1 MTKKKVETKA
11 KVISPKE
18 AVLTKD
24 IKMEVTDNNKKAE
37 TKEVQEKQ
45 VIEQPKASETFSKP
59 DNKSIDKSLDKGID
73 KGLPDNIENE
83 KTTKEKLP
91 IELKFRSDS
100 EEARYYILDMLK
112 HGESRKKR
120 DIVAYI
126 EECSAKKF
134 SDATIINVLRGMVS
148 NGSLMQLERGTYSIG
163 SGVGLVSKLISFVD
177 TTRKNLEK
185 ISTVSVSDIKDGDLS
200 AIDEVKRLK
209 ETLDNIYEKLVT
221 I

>member
-11 KVISPKE
+11 KETSPKE
-18 AVLTKD
+18 AVVTKD
-24 IKMEVTDNNKKAE
+24 IKVEVTDNNKKAE
-37 TKEVQEKQ
+37 TKEVVEKQ
-45 VIEQPKASETFSKP
+45 VKEQPKASEVFSKS
-59 DNKSIDKSLDKGID
+59 DDKGKD
-73 KGLPDNIENE
+73 KGLSDNIVNKEPA
-83 KTTKEKLP
+83 KEKAP

-112 HGESRKKR
+112 HGESRKKK

-126 EECSAKKF
+126 EECSGKRF

-163 SGVGLVSKLISFVD
+163 SGVGLVSKLICFVD

-185 ISTVSVSDIKDGDLS
+185 ISTVSVSDIKDSDIS
-200 AIDEVKRLK
+200 VIDEVKRLK
-209 ETLDNIYEKLVT
+209 ETLDSIYEKLVT

>member
-11 KVISPKE
+11 KETRPKE
-18 AVLTKD
+18 AVVTKD
-24 IKMEVTDNNKKAE
+24 IKMEMTDNNKKAE
-37 TKEVQEKQ
+37 TKEVVEKQ
-45 VIEQPKASETFSKP
+45 VKEQPKASEVFSKS
-59 DNKSIDKSLDKGID
+59 DDKGKD
-73 KGLPDNIENE
+73 KGLSDNIVNKEPA
-83 KTTKEKLP
+83 KEKPP

-112 HGESRKKR
+112 HGESRKKK

-126 EECSAKKF
+126 EECSGKRF

-185 ISTVSVSDIKDGDLS
+185 ISTVSVSDIKDSDIS
-200 AIDEVKRLK
+200 AIDEVKKLK
-209 ETLDNIYEKLVT
+209 ETLDSIYEKLVT

>member
-18 AVLTKD
+18 AVVTKD
-24 IKMEVTDNNKKAE
+24 IKMEMTDNNKKAE
-37 TKEVQEKQ
+37 TKEVVEKQ

-59 DNKSIDKSLDKGID
+59 DNNKSKD
-73 KGLPDNIENE
+73 KGLSDNIENKE
-83 KTTKEKLP
+83 TAKEKPP
-91 IELKFRSDS
+91 IELKFRSNS

-112 HGESRKKR
+112 HGESRKKK

-126 EECSAKKF
+126 EECSGKKF

-177 TTRKNLEK
+177 TTRKNIEK
-185 ISTVSVSDIKDGDLS
+185 ISTVSVSDIKDSDIS
-200 AIDEVKRLK
+200 AIDEVKKLK
-209 ETLDNIYEKLVT
+209 ETLDSIYEKLVT

>member
-24 IKMEVTDNNKKAE
+24 TKMEVTDNNKKAE

>member
-11 KVISPKE
+11 KETSPKE
-18 AVLTKD
+18 AVVTKD
-24 IKMEVTDNNKKAE
+24 IKVEVTDNNKKAE
-37 TKEVQEKQ
+37 TKEVVEKQ
-45 VIEQPKASETFSKP
+45 VKEQPKASEVFSKS
-59 DNKSIDKSLDKGID
+59 DDKGKD
-73 KGLPDNIENE
+73 KGLSDNIVNKEPA
-83 KTTKEKLP
+83 KEKPP

-112 HGESRKKR
+112 HGESRKKK

-126 EECSAKKF
+126 EECSGKRF

-185 ISTVSVSDIKDGDLS
+185 ISTVSVSDIKDSDIS
-200 AIDEVKRLK
+200 AIDEVKKLK
-209 ETLDNIYEKLVT
+209 ETLNNIYEKLV
-221 I
+221 II

>member
-1 MTKKKVETKA
+1 MVKKNV
-11 KVISPKE
+11 
-18 AVLTKD
+18 
-24 IKMEVTDNNKKAE
+24 
-37 TKEVQEKQ
+37 EKQ
-45 VIEQPKASETFSKP
+45 VEKQVKKLPKTNDLFSKSD
-59 DNKSIDKSLDKGID
+59 DNKGKD
-73 KGLPDNIENE
+73 KGLSDGIESENTV
-83 KTTKEKLP
+83 KDISP

-126 EECSAKKF
+126 EDCSAKKF

-148 NGSLMQLERGTYSIG
+148 TGSLMQLERGTYSIG

-185 ISTVSVSDIKDGDLS
+185 ISTVSVSDIKDSDIS
-200 AIDEVKRLK
+200 VIDEVKRLK
-209 ETLDNIYEKLVT
+209 ETLDSIYEKLVT